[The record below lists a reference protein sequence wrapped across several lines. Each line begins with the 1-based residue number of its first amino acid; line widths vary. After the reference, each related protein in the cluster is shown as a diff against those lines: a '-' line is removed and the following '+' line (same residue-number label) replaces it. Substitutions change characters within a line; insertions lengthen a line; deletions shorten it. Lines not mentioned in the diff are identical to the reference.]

1 MAAAITATAAAQA
14 AVAPTATG
22 TKKAGD
28 RAAIAENFDAF
39 LLLLTTQL
47 KNQSPLDPLDTNQF
61 TQQLV
66 QFASVEQQLK
76 SNDTLNALLTSAR
89 GSTASP
95 AASFVGMPVT
105 ADGTT
110 SRLANGQAEWSLN
123 PARNAQVSMI
133 VKDAQG
139 SVVAT
144 QTVAMPGGAQR
155 FAWNGITST
164 GSRAPD
170 GDYTLSVS
178 ARDPAG
184 QSVAVK
190 TEVSGR
196 VDAVDL
202 SGDAAVLMVGSSRVP
217 LASVRSISRPAV
229 N

>member
-1 MAAAITATAAAQA
+1 MADSITGAGATQA
-14 AVAPTATG
+14 ALAASGGP
-22 TKKAGD
+22 KASD
-28 RAAIAENFDAF
+28 RASIAQNFDAF

-76 SNDTLNALLTSAR
+76 SNDTLNALLTSSRVSAA
-89 GSTASP
+89 ST
-95 AASFVGMPVT
+95 AASFVGMQVT

-110 SRLANGQAEWSLN
+110 SRLANGKAEWSID
-123 PARNAQVSMI
+123 PARNAQVSLI

-139 SVVAT
+139 NVVAA
-144 QTVAMPGGAQR
+144 QNVAMAAGAQR
-155 FAWNGITST
+155 FAWNGITTT
-164 GSRAPD
+164 GTRAPD

-184 QSVAVK
+184 QSVSVK

-196 VDAVDL
+196 VDSVDL
-202 SGDAAVLMVGSSRVP
+202 AGDAAVLMVGSRRVP
-217 LASVRSISRPAV
+217 LANVRSISRPAV